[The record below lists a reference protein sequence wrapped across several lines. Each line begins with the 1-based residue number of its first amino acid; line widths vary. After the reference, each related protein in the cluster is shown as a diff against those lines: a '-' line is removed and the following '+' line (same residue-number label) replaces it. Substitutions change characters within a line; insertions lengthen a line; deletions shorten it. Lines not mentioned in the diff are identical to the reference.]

1 MEAKVV
7 VCKSGAADDENKS
20 DGWTDG
26 WTIGLKEMGEMGSVV
41 YMGQK
46 MGRMR
51 IDWERIGPMMCW
63 VLAFG

>member
-1 MEAKVV
+1 MMKT
-7 VCKSGAADDENKS
+7 NRM
-20 DGWTDG
+20 DGRTDG